1 MQKQNN
7 AQGQGPEWPETFNPT
22 GILGPWDAD
31 SLVSFWPSG
40 PELSLTGLPRT
51 ALSLMAEGVEAG
63 WGL

>member
-7 AQGQGPEWPETFNPT
+7 AQGQGPKRPETFNPT
-22 GILGPWDAD
+22 GILGPWDPD
-31 SLVSFWPSG
+31 SLLSG
-40 PELSLTGLPRT
+40 SELSLTGLPRA